1 MIRQRWMVVCSPLM
15 QAKQDGSIGIY
26 NLSEEFVCW
35 RCQSLAKQRLIPTEA
50 HRDIADTDDSPR
62 TFHFFLT
69 CQASPAQHE
78 CVKQSGIG
86 RFLSRHFGRSI
97 QGRHIK
103 IDALSATFLL
113 MGRSSA

>member
-69 CQASPAQHE
+69 CQANPAQHE

-86 RFLSRHFGRSI
+86 RYRTIFGRRLDLFFAPRPKLQRTMI
-97 QGRHIK
+97 PLNMAQRK
-103 IDALSATFLL
+103 
-113 MGRSSA
+113 

>member
-1 MIRQRWMVVCSPLM
+1 MVVCSPLM

-50 HRDIADTDDSPR
+50 HRDIANTNDSPR

-69 CQASPAQHE
+69 CQANTAQHDA
-78 CVKQSGIG
+78 VLSSPVLAGI
-86 RFLSRHFGRSI
+86 RRS
-97 QGRHIK
+97 
-103 IDALSATFLL
+103 FYL
-113 MGRSSA
+113 MRLPIPFFEVGCAGGWPETPIRVEI

>member
-1 MIRQRWMVVCSPLM
+1 MVVCSPLM

-69 CQASPAQHE
+69 CQANPAQHE

-86 RFLSRHFGRSI
+86 RTPPHGPSRIISQMPTLYLALF
-97 QGRHIK
+97 QGLQRTR
-103 IDALSATFLL
+103 L
-113 MGRSSA
+113 